1 MVVVAVHQR
10 VEPYERVCM
19 HHLALVFLLF
29 SLFSLGAAAQVFEP
43 TYEKVLIP
51 LPTGQTAGA
60 FGSLWRVAL
69 AVSNISD
76 TPVDVQ
82 GHGACRMDGI
92 PCRPHPIPAQGTIYI
107 TAMPTSNV
115 PASFLLVEPGRL
127 DDLSITIRVF
137 DRSREHLTWG
147 ATLPVVTRQKLFT
160 GRFGIGDVPIT
171 SDFRSMLRIYDF
183 DATTP
188 PAVRVRVYK
197 VTPETANEMGP
208 VPADQLLVELHP
220 GFATPVEGG
229 GTDGHPGY
237 AAIPLWL
244 LPALE
249 GAERVRIVIEPLDA
263 TGDYWALVSSTHNET
278 QHVTVLVPR

>member
-1 MVVVAVHQR
+1 MEGVVHQVSR
-10 VEPYERVCM
+10 AVNFM
-19 HHLALVFLLF
+19 HRSTLVPLF
-29 SLFSLGAAAQVFEP
+29 SLFSLGVAAQVFEP

-51 LPTGQTAGA
+51 LPTGETAGA

-82 GHGACRMDGI
+82 GHGACRVDGI
-92 PCRPHPIPAQGTIYI
+92 PCRPAPIPSQGTIYI

-115 PASFLLVEPGRL
+115 PASFLLVEPGRRQ
-127 DDLSITIRVF
+127 DLSVTIRVF
-137 DRSREHLTWG
+137 DRSRAHLTGG
-147 ATLPVVTRQKLFT
+147 ASLPVVTRQELF
-160 GRFGIGDVPIT
+160 GSRFGIGDVPIT

-188 PAVRVRVYK
+188 GAVRVRVYK

-208 VPADQLLVELHP
+208 VPADELLAEFHP
-220 GFATPVEGG
+220 GFAIPVEGG

-244 LPALE
+244 LPALA

-263 TGDYWALVSSTHNET
+263 TGDYWAMVSSTHNVT